1 MNAIGVVREYHP
13 GQGWGVIDADTVP
26 GGCWVHFSTLD
37 VPGHR
42 ALTRGEVV
50 SFVAEP
56 ARQDGYAYRAVRVW
70 RGAGEPTGGIA
81 PASVAYRSELTI
93 VVDAPP
99 GS

>member
-13 GQGWGVIDADTVP
+13 EQGWGVIDADTVP

-56 ARQDGYAYRAVRVW
+56 AGRA
-70 RGAGEPTGGIA
+70 ATPTARSASGGA
-81 PASVAYRSELTI
+81 PASRPAASRRPRSRT
-93 VVDAPP
+93 AA
-99 GS
+99 S